1 MNRLVYACWSGT
13 PVHNENSPA
22 DLQAAIEGGDGKMLS
37 RAERQP
43 APRS

>member
-1 MNRLVYACWSGT
+1 MHVEAAA

-22 DLQAAIEGGDGKMLS
+22 DLQAAIEGGDGKMHS
-37 RAERQP
+37 SAERQL